1 MKNGH
6 VRKIFAKK
14 EVILSAGVFN
24 TPQLLMLSGIGHRQP
39 CNNQR
44 PRYDIAW
51 LHATNN
57 LFYGFPS

>member
-24 TPQLLMLSGIGHRQP
+24 TPQLLMLSGIGPHDELQKFRVCLNGVFY
-39 CNNQR
+39 CNGC
-44 PRYDIAW
+44 A
-51 LHATNN
+51 
-57 LFYGFPS
+57 PSN